1 MTSSVSRRKP
11 VFLFSSDPRDEGIIS
26 ELESLPLNMG
36 SVVEGYTYD
45 IFISYRRKDNLAA
58 EKEVSGWVSEFVAR
72 LKNEIQA
79 TIKENISV
87 YFDENE
93 YDGILETHDVQG
105 SVDPKLK
112 CLILIP
118 ILSQTYCDTSSFA
131 WRNEFLVF
139 KELSSNDQF
148 GLKIKLSNGNVACRI
163 LPVRIHELDPE
174 DRATIENEIGPLRS
188 VDFIF
193 RAPGVN
199 RPLSPTDRRE
209 DSSSHIIY
217 KDQINKAAN
226 AIKDMVHA
234 MKYPHAGVVNVL
246 ETNPKALEK
255 RFNWKRI
262 LAAAMLPVLIAIAY
276 LYFSKEEKPVNAI
289 GKSIA
294 VLPFVDMTAE
304 HELEYLGDG
313 IAEEVINSLTSIR
326 DLKIIGRTSSFQF
339 KGENLDLREIGK
351 KLNVATVLEGSL
363 QRSGNKLRITAQL
376 IRTDDNTHIWSERYD
391 VEQTDIFKIQD
402 NIAKRIVEK
411 LNLTVSTQEQ
421 NRLIKKET
429 SEEAYTNFL
438 KGLFQYKQERFNDAL
453 PFFEK
458 VVALDSQYAPG
469 YAYLGLSKTWRI
481 IREKDH
487 NNLQRVEDAIRIFER
502 AMELDPSLPEGF
514 SGRALVAWAIQRD
527 FTKAHTYFEKS
538 LELDPGSSLI
548 KNRYAYFLTWMG
560 ELEKSSN
567 LAQAAMQLDPVDY
580 NSYLILY
587 TISVYTEKFD
597 EAYRYHRELY
607 NIIHSPEANFARD
620 IELQFLRG
628 NFSRVIGR
636 CDSISKTP
644 TSLSDAILS
653 YWSMASSAVGQS
665 SQSNQLL
672 TRLKNNQNSGVDH
685 HYRIARV
692 LAFRKEIDSCFVH
705 LNKSFANREPYFNH
719 FQIDTSFKDLRDD
732 PRYQKLFSEYGF
744 DKY

>member
-1 MTSSVSRRKP
+1 
-11 VFLFSSDPRDEGIIS
+11 
-26 ELESLPLNMG
+26 MG
-36 SVVEGYTYD
+36 SVVEGFAYD

-72 LKNEIQA
+72 LRNEIQT
-79 TIKENISV
+79 TIKEDVTI

-93 YDGILETHDVQG
+93 YDGILETHDVQA

-118 ILSQTYCDTSSFA
+118 ILSQTYCDSVSYA

-139 KELSSNDQF
+139 KELSSHDQF
-148 GLKIKLSNGNVACRI
+148 GLKVKLSNGNVACRI
-163 LPVRIHELDPE
+163 LPVRIHELDSE
-174 DRATIENEIGPLRS
+174 DRAILENEIGPLRA

-193 RAPGVN
+193 KAPGVN

-209 DSSSHIIY
+209 DSVSRVIY
-217 KDQINKAAN
+217 KDQVNKVAN
-226 AIKDMVHA
+226 AVKDIVHA
-234 MKYPHAGVVNVL
+234 IKYPHAASASEARTAVMGSD
-246 ETNPKALEK
+246 K
-255 RFNWKRI
+255 RFSWRRV
-262 LAAAMLPVLIAIAY
+262 LVAVFTLIAISLAY
-276 LYFSKEEKPVNAI
+276 LYFGKQQKPATTLE
-289 GKSIA
+289 KSIA

-304 HELEYLGDG
+304 HGLEYLGDG

-339 KGENLDLREIGK
+339 KGEKLDIREIGK

-363 QRSGNKLRITAQL
+363 QRSGNKLRIIAQL
-376 IRTDDNTHIWSERYD
+376 IRTDDNTNVWSERYD

-411 LNLTVSTQEQ
+411 LNLTVTTQEQ
-421 NRLIKKET
+421 GRLIKKET

-438 KGLFQYKQERFNDAL
+438 KGLFQYKHEKYNEAL

-469 YAYLGLSKTWRI
+469 YAYLGLTSAWRI
-481 IREKDH
+481 IRERDH
-487 NNLQRVEDAIRIFER
+487 DNLQRTQEALRIVEK
-502 AMELDPSLPEGF
+502 AMALDPTLPEGF
-514 SGRALVAWAIQRD
+514 SGRALIAWAIQHD

-560 ELEKSSN
+560 ELDKSSK
-567 LAQAAMQLDPVDY
+567 LAHDAMLLDPVDF
-580 NSYLILY
+580 NSYMILY
-587 TISVYTEKFD
+587 YISIYTGKLD
-597 EAYRYHRELY
+597 NAYRYHKELNNVTNNSQGKFIRE
-607 NIIHSPEANFARD
+607 
-620 IELQFLRG
+620 IELQHLNG
-628 NFSRVIGR
+628 NFTKVINR
-636 CDSISKTP
+636 CDSISKTSA
-644 TSLSDAILS
+644 SLSDAILS
-653 YWSMASSAVGQS
+653 FWSMASFAAGQTAN
-665 SQSNQLL
+665 SNQLVA
-672 TRLKNNQNSGVDH
+672 RLKHNGSQFSFEH

-692 LAFRKEIDSCFVH
+692 HAYRKEIDSCFVH
-705 LNKSFANREPYFNH
+705 LNKSIEAHESAFNQ
-719 FQIDTSFKDLRDD
+719 FNIDPAFKDLRDD
-732 PRYQKLFSEYGF
+732 PRYVKLYNEYGF